1 MQFLCD
7 TLAPAWHT
15 FKLNNTHK
23 YLYTKTKTFKCLIQ
37 NQNKKCKIYD
47 MNKYKEMNK
56 LWKEKVLKK
65 GFLKLNRKSLEYVWR
80 FNSNE

>member
-1 MQFLCD
+1 
-7 TLAPAWHT
+7 
-15 FKLNNTHK
+15 
-23 YLYTKTKTFKCLIQ
+23 
-37 NQNKKCKIYD
+37 